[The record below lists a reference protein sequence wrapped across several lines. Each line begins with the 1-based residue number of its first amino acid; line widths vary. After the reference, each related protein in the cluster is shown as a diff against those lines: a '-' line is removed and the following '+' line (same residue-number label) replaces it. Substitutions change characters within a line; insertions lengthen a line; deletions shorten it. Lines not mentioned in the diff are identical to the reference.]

1 MLNGEDLRRAPYVDR
16 KAALRKLLR
25 HGRGT
30 EIISGVNASH
40 YWAGVST
47 ILASAPGRR
56 VSSLFTALETP
67 AKRKGQGGTRSKIN
81 LALTTAPF
89 WGDGCVA
96 RSRKKRFVELLR
108 SCKAVLRKILRR
120 TGTFR

>member
-89 WGDGCVA
+89 WGGRLRGAVSKETFCRVA
-96 RSRKKRFVELLR
+96 PFLQGSAAQNTETDRDV
-108 SCKAVLRKILRR
+108 
-120 TGTFR
+120 